1 MFKQAQKAL
10 QSANSQI
17 VALAALAVLLRVY
30 HLGFQSLWFDEVTTL
45 MFSSGDNLKEL
56 LARIATDV
64 HPPLYYLSIHFWLQ
78 LFPATES
85 GLRAFSAATSLA
97 SLGCFYLVAGALL
110 SPQSRTVAS
119 LIAVTSLYQ
128 IWFAQEAR
136 SYGLISLLTL
146 LYVLSYLEFITQPK
160 FKSALVH
167 SLLAALL
174 LYTNYVRVFLFLP
187 FAIHALVVWRQSA
200 SLQRPILFY
209 GVISLVMALLLYLP
223 WLVQAHASYN
233 QVASNYW
240 IGRPTLGDLFR
251 LAPILLN
258 YTGAF
263 PELKAFAKV
272 FAFCFFS
279 LLALQSRF
287 PVFALP
293 MPVVNQVANKN
304 DLPKRPVPAP
314 KLLLYLWLIVPPLA
328 TYFVSL
334 YGSHIFYFKPLIISS
349 FALYLLLGDL
359 ITRLPRVNFQMAL
372 LALII
377 AFSGAN
383 YNWYYNAFHKEEW
396 RNVTAYI
403 EPKSAPVDQFIFDE
417 PAGKLPFDHYY
428 KQQYRSL
435 TLGDLPQAERV
446 WVIRSLS
453 NKPLT
458 QYKIQLREQGYRL
471 RGAKPF
477 AGVVVMLFNK

>member
-1 MFKQAQKAL
+1 MVKEVRKSL
-10 QSANSQI
+10 QSVNSKI
-17 VALAALAVLLRVY
+17 VALVALAVLLRLY
-30 HLGFQSLWFDEVTTL
+30 HLGFQSLWFDEITTI
-45 MFSSGDNLKEL
+45 MFSSGDNIKEL

-64 HPPLYYLSIHFWLQ
+64 HPPLYYLSIHFWTQ
-78 LFPATES
+78 LFPVTES
-85 GLRAFSAATSLA
+85 GLRAFSAVASLA
-97 SLGCFYLVAGALL
+97 SLGCFYVIAGVLT
-110 SPQSRTVAS
+110 SSQSRAIAS

-136 SYGLISLLTL
+136 SYSLISLLTL
-146 LYVLSYLEFITQPK
+146 LYALSYLEFISQPK
-160 FKSALVH
+160 LKSAAIHGV
-167 SLLAALL
+167 LAALL
-174 LYTNYVRVFLFLP
+174 LYTNYVSVFLFLP
-187 FAIHALVVWRQSA
+187 FAIHALFVGRQSK
-200 SLQRPILFY
+200 SQQRTILLN
-209 GVISLVMALLLYLP
+209 GVISMAIALLLYLP

-233 QVASNYW
+233 QVAGNYW
-240 IGRPTLGDLFR
+240 IGRPTVGDLLR
-251 LAPILLN
+251 LGPILLN
-258 YTGAF
+258 YTGAI
-263 PELKAFAKV
+263 PELKAFATV
-272 FAFCFFS
+272 FAFSFFS

-287 PVFALP
+287 AVFTP
-293 MPVVNQVANKN
+293 SMSVASRNDAAKN
-304 DLPKRPVPAP
+304 IVPAP
-314 KLLLYLWLIVPPLA
+314 KLLLFLWLIVPPLA
-328 TYFVSL
+328 TFFVSL

-359 ITRLPRVNFQMAL
+359 ISRLPRLNFQITL

-383 YNWYYNAFHKEEW
+383 YNWYYNAYHKEEW

-403 EPKSAPVDQFIFDE
+403 EPKSAPIDEFIFDE

-428 KQQYRSL
+428 RQPYRSL

-453 NKPLT
+453 NKPLL
-458 QYKIQLREQGYRL
+458 QYKTQLREQGYRL